1 MKGSIITGAVFGFLA
16 VALGAFGAH
25 ALKEVLDDY
34 GAGIWDTAVQY
45 QMFHAAGIVLVG
57 ILMHP
62 RLIGDTSPLKWSFLT
77 MSIGILFFSGSLY
90 ILAVSG
96 IGILGAITPIGG
108 VLFLTGWV
116 LLMIGVA
123 KSRIY

>member
-34 GAGIWDTAVQY
+34 GTGIWDTAVQY

-62 RLIGDTSPLKWSFLT
+62 RLIGDTSLLKWSFLT